1 MEQIEFELDNS
12 NNIKIDGKR
21 ILLSAENFPI
31 KVRTACHNGKEQ
43 KRIINLR
50 IKHGILKIMMS

>member
-1 MEQIEFELDNS
+1 MTQIEFELDS
-12 NNIKIDGKR
+12 PDNIKIDGKR
-21 ILLSAENFPI
+21 IVLTAENFPI
-31 KVRTACHNGKEQ
+31 KVKTKSQRGMEQ

>member
-1 MEQIEFELDNS
+1 MTQIEFELDNS

-31 KVRTACHNGKEQ
+31 KVRTSSGRGKEQ

>member
-1 MEQIEFELDNS
+1 MTEIVFEFDS
-12 NNIKIDGKR
+12 TKNIKVEGKR

-31 KVRTACHNGKEQ
+31 KVKTTNMNGKEQ

-50 IKHGILKIMMS
+50 LKHGILKIMMC